1 MDPVVIEHQ
10 ARDFR
15 SICILQTSV
24 SSCYGSTLVTS
35 HLQKSETVAVVR
47 SSAVPSTHLISDDQC
62 IRAKHQFCSSIP
74 EIGENQNPYKICFFH
89 SIMEQAIG

>member
-1 MDPVVIEHQ
+1 
-10 ARDFR
+10 
-15 SICILQTSV
+15 
-24 SSCYGSTLVTS
+24 VTS

-62 IRAKHQFCSSIP
+62 TKHQFCSSIP